1 MKTKVNG
8 VNGIAA
14 LPRVLASPGAER
26 SEAERS
32 EAERSAVPGEA
43 KTLPDPEVFAKAQ
56 RRQFTADYKRRILA
70 EADSTTESGA
80 IGALL
85 RREGLYSSHLTHW
98 RQQRDR
104 GLAPHRR
111 GPKPKHDPLFEEV
124 RKLKQENGQL
134 TQRLARAELIID
146 VQKKVSSLLGIP
158 LATIDNDESI
168 S

>member
-8 VNGIAA
+8 MAA
-14 LPRVLASPGAER
+14 PPCVLVSPGAER

-32 EAERSAVPGEA
+32 EPERSVAPGET
-43 KTLPDPEVFAKAQ
+43 KTQPDPEVLAKAH

-70 EADSTTESGA
+70 EADSTREPGD

-85 RREGLYSSHLTHW
+85 RHEGLYSSHLTHW

-104 GLAPHRR
+104 GLAPRQR
-111 GPKPKHDPLFEEV
+111 GPKSKHDPLFEEV
-124 RKLKQENGQL
+124 RKLKQENGHL

-158 LATIDNDESI
+158 LTAVDSDGSNS
-168 S
+168 

>member
-1 MKTKVNG
+1 MKMKVNG
-8 VNGIAA
+8 VA
-14 LPRVLASPGAER
+14 LPPCVLVSPGAER

-32 EAERSAVPGEA
+32 EAERSVVPGET
-43 KTLPDPEVFAKAQ
+43 KTLPDPEVLAKAK

-104 GLAPHRR
+104 GLAPRQR
-111 GPKPKHDPLFEEV
+111 GPKSKHDPLFEEV
-124 RKLKQENGQL
+124 RKLKQENGHL

-158 LATIDNDESI
+158 LATVDSDESK

>member
-1 MKTKVNG
+1 MKMKVNG
-8 VNGIAA
+8 AA
-14 LPRVLASPGAER
+14 LPPCVLVSPGAER

-32 EAERSAVPGEA
+32 EAERSAVPGET
-43 KTLPDPEVFAKAQ
+43 KTLPDPEVLAKAK

-104 GLAPHRR
+104 GLVSRQR
-111 GPKPKHDPLFEEV
+111 GPKSKHDPLFEEV
-124 RKLKQENGQL
+124 RKLKQENGHL

-158 LATIDNDESI
+158 LATVDSDESK

>member
-8 VNGIAA
+8 MVAP
-14 LPRVLASPGAER
+14 PRVLVSLGAER

-32 EAERSAVPGEA
+32 EAERSAVPGET
-43 KTLPDPEVFAKAQ
+43 KTRPDPEVLAKAQ
-56 RRQFTADYKRRILA
+56 RRQFTADYKKRVLA
-70 EADSTTESGA
+70 EADASYESGA

-104 GLAPHRR
+104 GLAPRRR
-111 GPKPKHDPLFEEV
+111 GPQSKRDPLFDEV
-124 RKLKQENGQL
+124 RKLKQENGHL

-158 LATIDNDESI
+158 LATVNSDESN

>member
-1 MKTKVNG
+1 MKKNVSG
-8 VNGIAA
+8 HAA
-14 LPRVLASPGAER
+14 PPSVLVSPGAER

-32 EAERSAVPGEA
+32 EAERSAVTGET
-43 KTLPDPEVFAKAQ
+43 KTLPDPEVLAKAQ
-56 RRQFTADYKRRILA
+56 RRQFTADYKKRILA
-70 EADSTTESGA
+70 EADSAHESGA

-98 RQQRDR
+98 RQQRDL
-104 GLAPHRR
+104 GLAPRRR
-111 GPKPKHDPLFEEV
+111 GPKSKHDPLFEEV

-158 LATIDNDESI
+158 LAAINSDESD

>member
-1 MKTKVNG
+1 MKSKVNG
-8 VNGIAA
+8 MAA
-14 LPRVLASPGAER
+14 PPSFLISPGAER
-26 SEAERS
+26 SDAERS
-32 EAERSAVPGEA
+32 EVERSAVPGEI
-43 KTLPDPEVFAKAQ
+43 KKLPDPEVVAKAH
-56 RRQFTADYKRRILA
+56 RRQYTADFKRRILA
-70 EADSTTESGA
+70 EADSATEPGA

-104 GLAPHRR
+104 GLAPRPR
-111 GPKPKHDPLFEEV
+111 GPKSKRDPLFEEV
-124 RKLKQENGQL
+124 RKLKLENGHL

-158 LATIDNDESI
+158 LATVNSDESN

>member
-1 MKTKVNG
+1 MRGPQVRFCERRG
-8 VNGIAA
+8 
-14 LPRVLASPGAER
+14 GATCR
-26 SEAERS
+26 AYST
-32 EAERSAVPGEA
+32 RSAVPGET
-43 KTLPDPEVFAKAQ
+43 KTLPDPEVLAKAK

-70 EADSTTESGA
+70 EADSTKESGA

-104 GLAPHRR
+104 GLAPRQR
-111 GPKPKHDPLFEEV
+111 GPKSKRDPLFEEV
-124 RKLKQENGQL
+124 RKLKQENGHL

-158 LATIDNDESI
+158 LATVDSDESN

>member
-1 MKTKVNG
+1 M
-8 VNGIAA
+8 
-14 LPRVLASPGAER
+14 LF
-26 SEAERS
+26 ERS
-32 EAERSAVPGEA
+32 EAERSAGPGGT
-43 KTLPDPEVFAKAQ
+43 KTWPNPEVLAKAQ
-56 RRQFTADYKRRILA
+56 RRQFTADYKRRILV

-134 TQRLARAELIID
+134 TQRLARAEIIID

-158 LATIDNDESI
+158 LATVGSDESN